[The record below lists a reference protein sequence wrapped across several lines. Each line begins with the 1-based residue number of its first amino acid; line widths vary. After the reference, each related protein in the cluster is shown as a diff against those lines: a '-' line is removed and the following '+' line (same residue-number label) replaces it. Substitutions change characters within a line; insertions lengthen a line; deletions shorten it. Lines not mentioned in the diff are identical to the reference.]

1 MKTFQSVPLRSIA
14 SLLLVGFSAGTYAQ
28 TPPDAGALLREAER
42 QQKQLPQPGPQ
53 TVPQKPASAAADAVR
68 VTVKSFILSGHTLI
82 TEAELQ
88 AVLAPWVGR
97 ETSFGELQ
105 QAVTAIADAYR
116 RHGWFVRP
124 QLPAQDVNS
133 GVIRIN
139 ILEGKLG
146 EIRIDDGGKTLRVER
161 DMVTDTMTARQKP
174 GDPLNLDALERSSN
188 ILNDTPGVAVAT
200 ILTAGKGPGESDAVV
215 KVQDKPMLAALAQI
229 DNTGSRSTGELK
241 LSMSLTL
248 DNLSGKGDQVSVNT
262 NGSDGSAYLK
272 LAYSMPVGRDGLRV
286 GVSASALK
294 YRVLETFLD
303 PDPAKDPKTKGDAKT
318 YGINASYP
326 LLRSGTQNI
335 ALAAAFDRKEY
346 YNETSRVATS
356 EKQIHAGLLSLTGDV
371 LDGLGA
377 GGMTLWGV
385 NLTLGDVDLG
395 KNPIN
400 ATADSIGP
408 RTDGGYHKWGY
419 NLARLQ
425 RLTDKATLWAS
436 FTGQTASK
444 NLDSSEKMSLGGP
457 GSVRAY
463 PVSEGTGD
471 EGWQATLEARYNLTA
486 EVQFTTFYDYGSIRL
501 NQKPNYATAAPDNA
515 VSLKGYG
522 FGLSWNQPGQF
533 TLRASLARRI
543 GNNSLPNRT
552 NDKDTDGSYDRTRL
566 WLTGIVF
573 F

>member
-1 MKTFQSVPLRSIA
+1 MRAFLRPSYIA
-14 SLLLVGFSAGTYAQ
+14 ALLLLCISNVCRAQ
-28 TPPDAGALLREAER
+28 TAPDAGSLLREAER
-42 QQKQLPQPGPQ
+42 QSRPLPKPAPQ
-53 TVPQKPASAAADAVR
+53 AVPQAPAPVAADAVR
-68 VTVKSFILSGHTLI
+68 VTVKAFTLTGNTLI
-82 TEAELQ
+82 TEADLQ
-88 AVLAPWVGR
+88 AVLSPWVGK
-97 ETSFGELQ
+97 ESSFTELQ
-105 QAVTAIADAYR
+105 KAANAIAEAYR
-116 RHGWFVRP
+116 QRGWFARP
-124 QLPAQDVNS
+124 QLPAQDVSS
-133 GVIRIN
+133 GIITIN
-139 ILEGKLG
+139 ILEGRLG
-146 EIRIDDGGKTLRVER
+146 EVRIDDGGKELRVER
-161 DMVTDTMTARQKP
+161 DMVADTMTARQKP
-174 GDPLNLDALERSSN
+174 GDPLNLDYLERSSN

-215 KVQDKPMLAALAQI
+215 KVQDKPLLAAVAQV

-241 LSMSLTL
+241 LTLSLTL

-262 NGSDGSAYLK
+262 NGSEGSNYLK
-272 LAYSMPVGRDGLRV
+272 LAYSLPVGRDGLRV

-303 PDPAKDPKTKGDAKT
+303 PDPAKDPKTKGDAQT

-326 LLRSGTQNI
+326 LLRSATKNI
-335 ALAAAFDRKEY
+335 ALAAAFDRKDY
-346 YNETSRVATS
+346 YNETGRVATS
-356 EKQIHAGLLSLTGDV
+356 EKQIHAGLISLTGDI

-377 GGMTLWGV
+377 GGMTLWGI

-395 KNPIN
+395 KNPTN
-400 ATADSIGP
+400 AAADSIGP

-436 FTGQTASK
+436 FTGQSASK

-457 GSVRAY
+457 SGVRAY

-471 EGWQATLEARYNLTA
+471 EGWQATLEARYNLSA
-486 EVQFTTFYDYGSIRL
+486 ELQFTTFYDYGSIRL
-501 NQKPNYATAAPDNA
+501 NQNPNYGTAPPDNA
-515 VSLKGYG
+515 VSLKSYG
-522 FGLSWNQPGQF
+522 FGLSWNQPGQY